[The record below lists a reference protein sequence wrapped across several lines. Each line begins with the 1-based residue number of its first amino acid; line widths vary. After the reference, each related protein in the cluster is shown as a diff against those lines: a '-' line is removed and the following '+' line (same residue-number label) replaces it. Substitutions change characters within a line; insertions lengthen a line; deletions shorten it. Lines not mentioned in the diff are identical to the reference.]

1 MALSISDHFTY
12 PKLLRFTF
20 PSVVMMVFMSL
31 YTIVDGFF
39 VSNLA
44 GKDAFTSLNLIW
56 PAVGLLGAFGFMFG
70 TGGTALVSKTLGE
83 QKKELACEY
92 FTMIIVFEIILAIVV
107 SAITIACIIPICH
120 LVGATEDLIPGCI
133 AYGVPLLAIQVF
145 MYLSH
150 SYQSFLVVVGK
161 AKFGLVITLITG
173 FSNMILDYVLIG
185 VFNMS
190 VLGAALATG
199 VNWII
204 GALIPTWWF
213 WKHQEADLHFTKFKW
228 RFKALAQ
235 ASFNGLSE
243 MVSNI
248 SMNLIVLLYNV
259 VLMKMAGPDG
269 VVVYGVIQYLSFLF
283 AAVFLGYSMA
293 IAPCIGYQY
302 GAQNRKELKNLLIK
316 SLVIITVVAV
326 GTVLLASLGANQLS
340 AIFVSYSDEL
350 MEMCETAIRIYCIG
364 FLMAGFNIFA
374 SGFFTALNN
383 GPVSA
388 ILSLLRTFVFQV
400 GAILIMPQLFG
411 LNGVWSAT
419 VVAEA
424 LSLVVSLAFIL
435 GLRKRYGYL

>member
-12 PKLLRFTF
+12 SKLLRFTF
-20 PSVVMMVFMSL
+20 PSIVMMVFMSL

-44 GKDAFTSLNLIW
+44 GKEAFTALNLIW
-56 PAVGLLGAFGFMFG
+56 PAIGLLGAFGFMFG

-92 FTMIIVFEIILAIVV
+92 FTMIIVFEIILAVTV
-107 SAITIACIIPICH
+107 SAITIAAIVPICH
-120 LVGATEDLIPGCI
+120 LVGATDDLIPDCI
-133 AYGVPLLAIQVF
+133 AYGVPLLVMQVF
-145 MYLSH
+145 MYLSN

-173 FSNMILDYVLIG
+173 FSNMILDYVLVGI
-185 VFNMS
+185 FDMS

-199 VNWII
+199 INWII

-213 WKHQEADLHFTKFKW
+213 WKHKEADIHFTKFNW
-228 RFKALAQ
+228 HFKALGQ

-248 SMNLIVLLYNV
+248 SMNLIILLYNF
-259 VLMKMAGPDG
+259 VLMSMTGPDG

-283 AAVFLGYSMA
+283 ASVFLGYSMA
-293 IAPCIGYQY
+293 IAPCVGYQY
-302 GAQNRKELKNLLIK
+302 GAQNRKELKNLLLK
-316 SLVIITVVAV
+316 SLVIIAIVALATVA
-326 GTVLLASLGANQLS
+326 LAALGAHQLS
-340 AIFVSYSDEL
+340 AIFVSYSDVL
-350 MEMCETAIRIYCIG
+350 MELCEHAIRIYCLG

-388 ILSLLRTFVFQV
+388 IISLLRTFIFQV
-400 GAILIMPQLFG
+400 GAILIMPHLFG
-411 LNGVWSAT
+411 LDGVWSAT

-424 LSLVVSLAFIL
+424 MSFVVCIAFLL